1 MKESAR
7 YILQILIFV
16 ALILLVGTVGYLL
29 IEDGLKLSDAFYM
42 AVTAITPTQFDE
54 VHELSVLGRYFTVA
68 LVFCG
73 FGAVVAF
80 ATQFARLIIQSELEG
95 VGVITRKQMRRRIS
109 RMKNH
114 YIVCGYGE
122 IGGAICGELK
132 DQQLPFVVI
141 ADDEA
146 SVAVISREGYPL
158 VQGNP
163 TTDASLKEAEI
174 ERALG
179 VIAVLADDSDNLFIS
194 LAARELNPKIFI
206 IARGEE
212 SSIEDRILRAG
223 ADIVVSPMKLGGRQ
237 IAGLIK
243 QQASTSSMLDGSAVP
258 SSVMGLGLKIYRPS
272 ASTPITVADAVE
284 KSGAIGAAGVH
295 HPDGSFEPTPPP
307 ETVVHSDDVMVMI
320 TKTDE
325 GGDSF
330 QKRTTGKK
338 ILIADDHRALRLLFA
353 RKLASAGHE
362 VIQAAAGDEA
372 FALACSHRPDL
383 IVLDVNMPQQNGYDV
398 CAALRQHPPLTD
410 VPIILYSGEETE
422 EFVQRGRK
430 SGATMCLRKTS
441 KSSELLARIDEAF
454 AMQSSQPSTLE
465 AVEHLAS
472 GQTSVDEDSDP
483 SHHVFD
489 INLAVENVDGD
500 RQLLNELVNVMLEDT
515 PQIMKRIGSA
525 IEQLDHQ
532 ALRFESHSLKSSVA
546 ILGANQASAAAARLE
561 SAGLDV
567 APQDLDQ
574 WHAELQI
581 QIDELTSALQEH
593 WNLNKVAEQS

>member
-7 YILQILIFV
+7 YILQILVFV
-16 ALILLVGTVGYLL
+16 ALILLIGTVGYLL
-29 IEDGLKLSDAFYM
+29 IEEGLKLSDAFYM

-54 VHELSVLGRYFTVA
+54 VHKLSVPGRYFTVV

-95 VGVITRKQMRRRIS
+95 VGVFTRKQMRRRIS

-141 ADDEA
+141 TDDDS
-146 SVAVISREGYPL
+146 SVAMISREGYAM
-158 VQGNP
+158 VRGNP
-163 TTDASLKEAEI
+163 TADASLKEAEI

-179 VIAVLADDSDNLFIS
+179 VIAVLADDSDNLFIA
-194 LAARELNPKIFI
+194 LAARELNPKTFI
-206 IARGEE
+206 IARGED

-243 QQASTSSMLDGSAVP
+243 QQASASSILDGSAVP
-258 SSVMGLGLKIYRPS
+258 SSVMGLGLKIFRHSGSLPM
-272 ASTPITVADAVE
+272 TVAEAVQ
-284 KSGAIGAAGVH
+284 KSGAVGAAGLH
-295 HPDGSFEPTPPP
+295 RQDGFFEPTPQLEAVLQP
-307 ETVVHSDDVMVMI
+307 EDAVVVI

-330 QKRTTGKK
+330 QKRATGKK

-372 FALACSHRPDL
+372 LAQALACIHGPDL
-383 IVLDVNMPQQNGYDV
+383 IVLDINMPKQNGYQV
-398 CAALRQHPPLTD
+398 CAALRQHQRFAD

-422 EFVQRGRK
+422 EFMQRGRE

-454 AMQSSQPSTLE
+454 AIKPAHENSLKTAENVAAGQASFVQDSVPSN
-465 AVEHLAS
+465 
-472 GQTSVDEDSDP
+472 
-483 SHHVFD
+483 HVF
-489 INLAVENVDGD
+489 NLEVAVENVDGD
-500 RQLLNELVNVMLEDT
+500 RQLLNELVTVLLEDT
-515 PQIMKRIGSA
+515 PHIMDRIGQA
-525 IEQLDHQ
+525 VAQLDHQ
-532 ALRFESHSLKSSVA
+532 SLQRESHSLKSSVA
-546 ILGANQASAAAARLE
+546 ILGASQASAAAAKLE
-561 SAGLDV
+561 SAGTDV
-567 APQDLDQ
+567 DPHDLAQ
-574 WHAELQI
+574 WHVDLQSH
-581 QIDELTSALQEH
+581 IDELTLALQEH
-593 WNLNKVAEQS
+593 RKVNQVAQ